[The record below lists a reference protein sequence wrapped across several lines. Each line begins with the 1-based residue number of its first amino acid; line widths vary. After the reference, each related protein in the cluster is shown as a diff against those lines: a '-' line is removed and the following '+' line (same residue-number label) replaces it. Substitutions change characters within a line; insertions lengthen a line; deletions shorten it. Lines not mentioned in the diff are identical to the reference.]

1 MTDVRDMFA
10 RALRDELSP
19 SELAEFESA
28 LERDPALSAEF
39 ERFAD
44 AQAGGGLENIT
55 GWLERAGQQ
64 GNDLPDVYRAM
75 GAELIQQ
82 TSRKKR
88 GRLIQLVAAAS
99 AVAAAAVIVAV
110 LILPTKTDT
119 PTEWPED
126 TEGQVAVLYDNYRHF
141 EAAYSMQP
149 ASGVALD
156 IEANSLTRPHQRGCR
171 LDRGRVHVALEDG
184 ASYEILVGNR
194 RISAQGPGEFEVSA
208 EPQRYTA
215 LSPIHPEKDP
225 MFDSKLLARFGAQG
239 FALTLS
245 VIAGSA
251 TLHGANAPQVV
262 MAPQTIQAQAGPGQQ
277 QPPAPPTANDVFTHL
292 DRNADGKLDNKEVPQ
307 QMINDF
313 DDDSSG
319 DVDLTEFTAHWKPPL
334 PLDPDMAFDALDKNK
349 DGVIDSNETNAQ
361 MITDMDGDN
370 SGDIDRAEFKANY
383 KPAEHEFN
391 KLDKNSDGV
400 IDSNEAPQKMINDFD
415 DDSSG
420 DVDLAEFTAH
430 WKPQP
435 PQGPGPGPGGQQGTP
450 DDHFNHLD
458 LNSDGELDSTEV
470 PGSMITDMDDDSNGS
485 ISLAEFKAHPPKKPN
500 PDDAFDNLDANS
512 DGKLDSNEADQR
524 MLNDFDD
531 DNDGEIS
538 KAEFKAHWRPMPKK
552 PDDAFNELDKNSD
565 GVLDSSEVPQALIN
579 DWDDDNSGDVDLSE
593 FKAHHKPPQGPGG
606 NGPGGNGPGNGP
618 GGPGKGPGGPGGGP
632 GGPGGGPGGPGGPGG
647 NGPKP
652 PRPPHR

>member
-1 MTDVRDMFA
+1 MSDARDMFA

-19 SELAEFESA
+19 SELAEFEA
-28 LERDPALSAEF
+28 AIERDPALSAEF
-39 ERFAD
+39 EAFAD
-44 AQAGGGLENIT
+44 AQAGGGLENISA
-55 GWLERAGQQ
+55 WLAHSGGQSEAHP
-64 GNDLPDVYRAM
+64 NVYRDVQNS
-75 GAELIQQ
+75 LIQKA
-82 TSRKKR
+82 SRRKR

-99 AVAAAAVIVAV
+99 AVAAAAVIVAI
-110 LILPTKTDT
+110 LIMPATTDGVS
-119 PTEWPED
+119 EWPD
-126 TEGQVAVLYDNYRHF
+126 NTEGQVSVLYDDYRYF
-141 EAAYSMQP
+141 ETAYSMRP

-156 IEANSLTRPHQRGCR
+156 MEANTLSRPHEHGCR
-171 LDRGRVHVALEDG
+171 LDRGRVRVALQDG

-194 RISAQGPGEFEVSA
+194 RISAKGPAEFEVSA
-208 EPQRYTA
+208 EPQRYTS
-215 LSPIHPEKDP
+215 LSPIHPENDP

-262 MAPQTIQAQAGPGQQ
+262 IAPQTIQAQAGPGQQ

-292 DRNADGKLDNKEVPQ
+292 DRNADGKLDNVEVPQ

-334 PLDPDMAFDALDKNK
+334 PLDPDMAFAALDKNS
-349 DGVIDSNETNAQ
+349 DGVIDSTETNAQ
-361 MITDMDGDN
+361 MITDMDDDS
-370 SGDIDRAEFKANY
+370 SGDIDLTEFKAHY

-391 KLDKNSDGV
+391 KLDKNQDGV
-400 IDSNEAPQKMINDFD
+400 LDNVEVPQRMINDFD
-415 DDSSG
+415 DDNSG
-420 DVDLAEFTAH
+420 DVDLTEFTSH

-435 PQGPGPGPGGQQGTP
+435 PQGPGPQGTP

-470 PGSMITDMDDDSNGS
+470 PAGMITTMDDDSNGS
-485 ISLAEFKAHPPKKPN
+485 ISLAEFKAHPPKQPN

-538 KAEFKAHWRPMPKK
+538 LAEFKAHWRPMPKK
-552 PDDAFNELDKNSD
+552 PEDAFKDLDA
-565 GVLDSSEVPQALIN
+565 DSSGALDNTEIPQALIN
-579 DWDDDNSGDVDLSE
+579 DWDDNNDGEVDLAE
-593 FKAHHKPPQGPGG
+593 FKAHHKPPQGPG
-606 NGPGGNGPGNGP
+606 NGPGNGP
-618 GGPGKGPGGPGGGP
+618 GGPGNGPGGPGNGPGGP
-632 GGPGGGPGGPGGPGG
+632 GGPGGGPGGPKPPKPPGG
-647 NGPKP
+647 GGPKP
-652 PRPPHR
+652 PKPPKPPRK